1 MLDEADYYLFE
12 CKAMPPPAYFVLGFT
27 ATKFKPQ
34 PSIEAQYLEALGVK
48 TFDSKIQQSYTS
60 HSYDPIDSFE
70 DFFDT
75 TKRAKLIYT
84 SETQVEKITHLAK
97 KNGYER
103 ILQNCKNLEI
113 IANIRPTDCLIITS
127 NSFLLLR
134 GVDYRCR
141 TGADLLI
148 AESLPSERSLVQAL
162 GRVGR
167 ANDDCERYLLKSIEP
182 INKGKECELVGNLK
196 ILTRKIIAAKVQARK
211 DRTNQIK
218 IEKQAQSKQS
228 SSTSSPIRGTTTTNN

>member
-1 MLDEADYYLFE
+1 MLLLDEADYYLFE
-12 CKAMPPPAYFVLGFT
+12 CKAIPPPAYFVLGFT

-48 TFDSKIQQSYTS
+48 TFDSKIKQSYTS

-84 SETQVEKITHLAK
+84 SEAQVEKITDLAK

-103 ILQNCKNLEI
+103 IIKNCKDLKI

-127 NSFLLLR
+127 NSILLLR
-134 GVDYRCR
+134 GVDYRCH

-167 ANDDCERYLLKSIEP
+167 ANDDCERYLLKSIKP
-182 INKGKECELVGNLK
+182 VNVGKENELVGDLK
-196 ILTRKIIAAKVQARK
+196 KMTGEI
-211 DRTNQIK
+211 
-218 IEKQAQSKQS
+218 
-228 SSTSSPIRGTTTTNN
+228 